1 MTTSSQKPGNA
12 TGTAPESGSD
22 HSGAALELPPPRG
35 HWRNVWRRFRRR
47 RLALAGLV
55 IISIIYL
62 LGILAPVIQ
71 THEYQDQN
79 LAKSQQGPDTE
90 NWLGTDIL
98 GRDIYTRVVWG
109 IQTTVIITITT
120 FITGSLILG
129 VTMGLVAG
137 YFRGWIDA
145 IIMRM
150 GEVVSAFPD
159 ILLIILLA
167 ATLRP
172 RVVEFARNVEDST
185 GISGLIS
192 SGIVDYV
199 VIGIALLPL
208 SWFGMMRLVRGQVL
222 ALREAEYIE
231 AARAMGT
238 STPRILF
245 RHVLPNVV
253 SPVIVAVSFGI
264 GGIALSEVIL
274 SFFGLG
280 VQRPR
285 PSLGV
290 MIGDVTARSGS
301 ASVSVLRDH
310 PEQLLAPIAVV
321 WLMIF
326 CWNIIGDALND
337 VLNPRV
343 R

>member
-1 MTTSSQKPGNA
+1 MTAEVSHNEQVLVRPSSGF
-12 TGTAPESGSD
+12 
-22 HSGAALELPPPRG
+22 
-35 HWRNVWRRFRRR
+35 WRQVWSRFRRR
-47 RLALAGLV
+47 RLAFASL
-55 IISIIYL
+55 IIVSFIYL
-62 LGILAPVIQ
+62 LGVLAPVIQ
-71 THEYQDQN
+71 THDYQDTN
-79 LAKSQQGPDTE
+79 LLKTQQGPDAE
-90 NWLGTDIL
+90 NWLGTDRL

-109 IQTTVIITITT
+109 IQTTVIITVATY
-120 FITGSLILG
+120 ITGGLILG

-137 YFRGWIDA
+137 YFRGWLDA
-145 IIMRM
+145 LIMRV
-150 GEVVSAFPD
+150 GEVISAFPD

-172 RVVEFARNVEDST
+172 RINDFVRNLEDST
-185 GISGLIS
+185 GISGIVS
-192 SGIVDYV
+192 SGVVDYL

-222 ALREAEYIE
+222 ALREAEYVE

-245 RHVLPNVV
+245 RHIFPNVV
-253 SPVIVAVSFGI
+253 SPVIVSVSFGI
-264 GGIALSEVIL
+264 GAIALSEVVL
-274 SFFGLG
+274 SFLGLG
-280 VQRPR
+280 VQPPR

-290 MIGDVTARSGS
+290 MIGEVTARGG

-310 PEQLLAPIAVV
+310 PEQLLSPIIVV
-321 WLMIF
+321 WLLIF

-337 VLNPRV
+337 VLNPRA

>member
-1 MTTSSQKPGNA
+1 MTTEVSTNDEVLTRPSIGF
-12 TGTAPESGSD
+12 
-22 HSGAALELPPPRG
+22 
-35 HWRNVWRRFRRR
+35 WRQVWSRFRRR
-47 RLALAGLV
+47 RLAFASLV
-55 IISIIYL
+55 IVTFIYM
-62 LGILAPVIQ
+62 LGVLAPVIQ
-71 THEYQDQN
+71 THDYQDTN
-79 LAKSQQGPDTE
+79 LLKTQQGPDTE
-90 NWLGTDIL
+90 NWLGTDRL

-109 IQTTVIITITT
+109 IQSTVIITLAT

-137 YFRGWIDA
+137 YFRGWLDA
-145 IIMRM
+145 MIMRV
-150 GEVVSAFPD
+150 GEVISAFPD

-172 RVVEFARNVEDST
+172 RINDFVRNLEDST
-185 GISGLIS
+185 GISGIVS
-192 SGIVDYV
+192 SGVVDYL

-222 ALREAEYIE
+222 ALREAEYVE

-245 RHVLPNVV
+245 RHILPNVV
-253 SPVIVAVSFGI
+253 SPVIVSVSFGI
-264 GGIALSEVIL
+264 GAIALSEVVL
-274 SFFGLG
+274 SFLGLG
-280 VQRPR
+280 VQPPR

-290 MIGDVTARSGS
+290 MIGEVTARGG

-310 PEQLLAPIAVV
+310 PEQLLSPIIVV
-321 WLMIF
+321 WLLIF

-337 VLNPRV
+337 VLNPRA

>member
-1 MTTSSQKPGNA
+1 MTAEVSHNEQVLVRPSSGF
-12 TGTAPESGSD
+12 
-22 HSGAALELPPPRG
+22 
-35 HWRNVWRRFRRR
+35 WRQVWSRFRRR
-47 RLALAGLV
+47 RLAFASL
-55 IISIIYL
+55 IIVSFIYL
-62 LGILAPVIQ
+62 LGVLAPVIQ
-71 THEYQDQN
+71 THDYQDTN
-79 LAKSQQGPDTE
+79 LLKTQQGPDAE
-90 NWLGTDIL
+90 NWLGTDRL

-109 IQTTVIITITT
+109 IQTTVIITVATY
-120 FITGSLILG
+120 ITGGLILG

-137 YFRGWIDA
+137 YFRGWLDA
-145 IIMRM
+145 LIMRV
-150 GEVVSAFPD
+150 GEVISAFPD

-172 RVVEFARNVEDST
+172 RINDFVRNLEDST
-185 GISGLIS
+185 NI
-192 SGIVDYV
+192 SGIVSSGVVDYL

-222 ALREAEYIE
+222 ALREAEYVE

-245 RHVLPNVV
+245 RHIFPNVV
-253 SPVIVAVSFGI
+253 SPVIVSVSFGI
-264 GGIALSEVIL
+264 GAIALSEVVL
-274 SFFGLG
+274 SFLGLG
-280 VQRPR
+280 VQPPR

-290 MIGDVTARSGS
+290 MIGEVTARGG

-310 PEQLLAPIAVV
+310 PEQLLSPIIVV
-321 WLMIF
+321 WLLIF

-337 VLNPRV
+337 VLNPRA

>member
-1 MTTSSQKPGNA
+1 MA
-12 TGTAPESGSD
+12 TISESRTIAP
-22 HSGAALELPPPRG
+22 ELPPRRG
-35 HWRNVWRRFRRR
+35 HWRAIWARFRKR
-47 RLALAGLV
+47 RLAFVSLIIITV
-55 IISIIYL
+55 IYA

-71 THEYQDQN
+71 THDYQETN
-79 LAKSQQGPDTE
+79 LLRTQQGPSTE
-90 NWLGTDIL
+90 NWLGTDRA
-98 GRDIYTRVVWG
+98 GRDLYTRVVWG
-109 IQTTVIITITT
+109 IQTTVIITIAS
-120 FITGSLILG
+120 FVTGSLLLG
-129 VTMGLVAG
+129 VSMGLVAG

-145 IIMRM
+145 IIMRI

-159 ILLIILLA
+159 ILLVILLA

-172 RVVEFARNVEDST
+172 RIVDFARNIEDNT
-185 GISGLIS
+185 GISGLVS

-222 ALREAEYIE
+222 ALREAEYVE

-238 STPRILF
+238 STPRLLF
-245 RHVLPNVV
+245 RHILPNVV
-253 SPVIVAVSFGI
+253 SPIIVSVSFGI
-264 GGIALSEVIL
+264 GAIALSEVVL

-280 VQRPR
+280 VQPPR

-290 MIGDVTARSGS
+290 MIGEVTARGG

-310 PEQLLAPIAVV
+310 PEQLLAPIIVV
-321 WLMIF
+321 WLLIF
-326 CWNIIGDALND
+326 CWNIVGDALND
-337 VLNPRV
+337 VLNPRA

>member
-1 MTTSSQKPGNA
+1 MATNLSVETTTQ
-12 TGTAPESGSD
+12 
-22 HSGAALELPPPRG
+22 ELPPSRG
-35 HWRNVWRRFRRR
+35 HWRQIWARFRKR
-47 RLALAGLV
+47 RLAFVSL
-55 IISIIYL
+55 IIITFIYL
-62 LGILAPVIQ
+62 LGVFAPVIQ
-71 THEYQDQN
+71 THDYQETN
-79 LAKSQQGPDTE
+79 LAKTQQGPGGG
-90 NWLGTDIL
+90 NWLGTDRL

-109 IQTTVIITITT
+109 IQTTVIITVTT
-120 FITGSLILG
+120 FITGSLFLG
-129 VTMGLVAG
+129 VTMGLMAG

-145 IIMRM
+145 VIMRV
-150 GEVVSAFPD
+150 GELISAFPD

-172 RVVEFARNVEDST
+172 RIVQLARDIEDST
-185 GISGLIS
+185 GMTGLVS

-222 ALREAEYIE
+222 ALREAEYVE

-245 RHVLPNVV
+245 RHILPNVV
-253 SPVIVAVSFGI
+253 SPIIVSVSFGI
-264 GGIALSEVIL
+264 GAIALSEVIL

-280 VQRPR
+280 VQPPR

-290 MIGDVTARSGS
+290 MIGEVTARGG

-310 PEQLLAPIAVV
+310 PEQLLAPIIVV
-321 WLMIF
+321 WLLIF

-337 VLNPRV
+337 VLNPRA

>member
-1 MTTSSQKPGNA
+1 MASATETDHMNA
-12 TGTAPESGSD
+12 YVPP
-22 HSGAALELPPPRG
+22 ALG
-35 HWRNVWRRFRRR
+35 HWLSVWSKFRRR
-47 RLALAGLV
+47 RLALVSLIV
-55 IISIIYL
+55 ITFIYL
-62 LGILAPVIQ
+62 LGIFAPVIQ
-71 THEYQDQN
+71 THDYQETN
-79 LAKSQQGPDTE
+79 LRRTQQGPSAE
-90 NWLGTDIL
+90 NWLGTDRA
-98 GRDIYTRVVWG
+98 GRDLYTRVVWG
-109 IQTTVIITITT
+109 IQTTVIITVTT
-120 FITGSLILG
+120 FVTGSLFLG
-129 VTMGLVAG
+129 VSVGLVAG

-145 IIMRM
+145 VIMRV

-172 RVVEFARNVEDST
+172 QIVELARDIEDST
-185 GISGLIS
+185 GITGLVS

-199 VIGIALLPL
+199 VIGVALLPL

-222 ALREAEYIE
+222 VLREAEYVQ

-245 RHVLPNVV
+245 RHILPNVV
-253 SPVIVAVSFGI
+253 SPIIVSVSFGI
-264 GGIALSEVIL
+264 GSIALSEVVL

-280 VQRPR
+280 VQPPR

-290 MIGDVTARSGS
+290 MIGEVTARGG

-310 PEQLLAPIAVV
+310 PEQLLAPIIVV
-321 WLMIF
+321 WLLIF
-326 CWNIIGDALND
+326 CWNIVGDALND
-337 VLNPRV
+337 VLNPRA

>member
-1 MTTSSQKPGNA
+1 MENSPTFEGPKG
-12 TGTAPESGSD
+12 TGPKLE
-22 HSGAALELPPPRG
+22 HVAAARGRG
-35 HWRNVWRRFRRR
+35 HWRDVWSKFRRR
-47 RLALAGLV
+47 RLALVSL
-55 IISIIYL
+55 ILITFIYL
-62 LGILAPVIQ
+62 LGIFAPLIQ
-71 THEYQDQN
+71 THDYQETN
-79 LAKSQQGPDTE
+79 LRRTQQGPNIE
-90 NWLGTDIL
+90 NWLGTDRA
-98 GRDIYTRVVWG
+98 GRDLYTRVVWG
-109 IQTTVIITITT
+109 IQTTVIITVTT
-120 FITGSLILG
+120 FVTGSLFLG
-129 VTMGLVAG
+129 VSIGLVAG

-145 IIMRM
+145 VIMRV

-172 RVVEFARNVEDST
+172 RIIELARNIEDST
-185 GISGLIS
+185 GISGLVS

-222 ALREAEYIE
+222 VLRDAEYVQ

-245 RHVLPNVV
+245 RHILPNVV
-253 SPVIVAVSFGI
+253 SPIIVSVSFGI
-264 GGIALSEVIL
+264 GAIALSEVVL

-280 VQRPR
+280 VQPPR

-290 MIGDVTARSGS
+290 MIGEVTARGG

-310 PEQLLAPIAVV
+310 PEQLLAPIIVV
-321 WLMIF
+321 WLLIF
-326 CWNIIGDALND
+326 CWNIVGDALND
-337 VLNPRV
+337 VLNPRA

>member
-1 MTTSSQKPGNA
+1 MTTTTQASS
-12 TGTAPESGSD
+12 TFSER
-22 HSGAALELPPPRG
+22 PPSRG
-35 HWRNVWRRFRRR
+35 HWRQVWRRFRKRK
-47 RLALAGLV
+47 LAFASLMIV
-55 IISIIYL
+55 TFIYL
-62 LGILAPVIQ
+62 LGIFAPVIQ
-71 THEYQDQN
+71 THDYQKTN
-79 LAKSQQGPDTE
+79 LAQTQQGPSSE
-90 NWLGTDIL
+90 NWLGTDRL

-109 IQTTVIITITT
+109 IQTTVIITVTT
-120 FITGSLILG
+120 FITGSLFLG
-129 VTMGLVAG
+129 VTMGLVSG

-145 IIMRM
+145 VIMRV
-150 GEVVSAFPD
+150 GEVISAFPD

-172 RVVEFARNVEDST
+172 RIVQFARDIEDAT
-185 GISGLIS
+185 GISGLVS

-222 ALREAEYIE
+222 ALREAEYVQ

-238 STPRILF
+238 TTPRIIF
-245 RHVLPNVV
+245 RHILPNVV
-253 SPVIVAVSFGI
+253 SPIIVSVSFGI
-264 GGIALSEVIL
+264 GAIALSEVIL

-280 VQRPR
+280 VQPPR

-290 MIGDVTARSGS
+290 MIGEVTARGG

-310 PEQLLAPIAVV
+310 PEQLLAPIVV
-321 WLMIF
+321 IWLLIF
-326 CWNIIGDALND
+326 CWNIVGDALND

-343 R
+343 H

>member
-1 MTTSSQKPGNA
+1 MENNPTFEDPK
-12 TGTAPESGSD
+12 GTDPKLE
-22 HSGAALELPPPRG
+22 HVAAARGRG
-35 HWRNVWRRFRRR
+35 HWRDVWSKFRRR
-47 RLALAGLV
+47 RLALVSL
-55 IISIIYL
+55 ILITFIYL
-62 LGILAPVIQ
+62 LGIFAPLIQ
-71 THEYQDQN
+71 THDYQETN
-79 LAKSQQGPDTE
+79 LRRTQQGPNIE
-90 NWLGTDIL
+90 NWLGTDRA
-98 GRDIYTRVVWG
+98 GRDLYTRVVWG
-109 IQTTVIITITT
+109 IQTTVIITVTT
-120 FITGSLILG
+120 FVTGSLFLG
-129 VTMGLVAG
+129 VSIGLVAG

-145 IIMRM
+145 VIMRV

-172 RVVEFARNVEDST
+172 RIIELARNIEDST
-185 GISGLIS
+185 GISGLVS

-222 ALREAEYIE
+222 VLRDAEYVQ

-245 RHVLPNVV
+245 RHILPNVV
-253 SPVIVAVSFGI
+253 SPIIVSVSFGI
-264 GGIALSEVIL
+264 GAIALSEVVL

-280 VQRPR
+280 VQPPR

-290 MIGDVTARSGS
+290 MIGEVTARGG

-310 PEQLLAPIAVV
+310 PEQLLAPIIVV
-321 WLMIF
+321 WLLIF
-326 CWNIIGDALND
+326 CWNIVGDALND
-337 VLNPRV
+337 VLNPRA

>member
-1 MTTSSQKPGNA
+1 MASA
-12 TGTAPESGSD
+12 TQTD
-22 HSGAALELPPPRG
+22 HMIADLSPARG
-35 HWRNVWRRFRRR
+35 HWRSVWYKFRRR
-47 RLALAGLV
+47 RLALVSLIV
-55 IISIIYL
+55 ITFIYL
-62 LGILAPVIQ
+62 LGIFAPVIQ
-71 THEYQDQN
+71 THDYQETN
-79 LAKSQQGPDTE
+79 LRRTQQGPSTE
-90 NWLGTDIL
+90 NWLGTDRA
-98 GRDIYTRVVWG
+98 GRDLYTRVVWG
-109 IQTTVIITITT
+109 IQTTVIITVTT
-120 FITGSLILG
+120 FVTGSLFLG
-129 VTMGLVAG
+129 VSVGLVAG

-145 IIMRM
+145 VIMRV

-172 RVVEFARNVEDST
+172 RIVELARDIEDST
-185 GISGLIS
+185 GITGIVS

-199 VIGIALLPL
+199 VIGVALLPL

-222 ALREAEYIE
+222 VLREAEYVE

-245 RHVLPNVV
+245 RHILPNVV
-253 SPVIVAVSFGI
+253 SPIIVSVSFGI
-264 GGIALSEVIL
+264 GAIALSEVVL

-280 VQRPR
+280 VQPPR

-290 MIGDVTARSGS
+290 MIGEVTARGG

-310 PEQLLAPIAVV
+310 PEQLLAPIIVV
-321 WLMIF
+321 WLLIF
-326 CWNIIGDALND
+326 CWNIVGDALND
-337 VLNPRV
+337 VLNPRA

>member
-1 MTTSSQKPGNA
+1 MTSA
-12 TGTAPESGSD
+12 TQTD
-22 HSGAALELPPPRG
+22 HLIDDLPSARG
-35 HWRNVWRRFRRR
+35 HWRNVWSKFRRR
-47 RLALAGLV
+47 RLAL
-55 IISIIYL
+55 ISLILITFIYL
-62 LGILAPVIQ
+62 LGIFAPVIQ
-71 THEYQDQN
+71 THDYQETD
-79 LAKSQQGPDTE
+79 LRRTQQGPSAE
-90 NWLGTDIL
+90 NWFGTDRA
-98 GRDIYTRVVWG
+98 GRDLYTRVVWG
-109 IQTTVIITITT
+109 IQTTVIITVTT
-120 FITGSLILG
+120 FITGSLFLG
-129 VTMGLVAG
+129 VSVGLVAG

-145 IIMRM
+145 VIMRV

-172 RVVEFARNVEDST
+172 RIVELARDIEDST
-185 GISGLIS
+185 GISGLVS

-222 ALREAEYIE
+222 VLREAEYVQ

-238 STPRILF
+238 SNPRILF
-245 RHVLPNVV
+245 RHIMPNVV
-253 SPVIVAVSFGI
+253 SPIIVSVSFGI
-264 GGIALSEVIL
+264 GSIALSEVVL

-280 VQRPR
+280 VQPPR

-290 MIGDVTARSGS
+290 MIGEVTARGG

-310 PEQLLAPIAVV
+310 PEQLLAPIIVV
-321 WLMIF
+321 WLLIF
-326 CWNIIGDALND
+326 CWNIVGDALND
-337 VLNPRV
+337 VLNPRA

>member
-1 MTTSSQKPGNA
+1 MTSTTQTNSSSSERPTS
-12 TGTAPESGSD
+12 
-22 HSGAALELPPPRG
+22 RG
-35 HWRNVWRRFRRR
+35 HWRQVWGRFRKRK
-47 RLALAGLV
+47 LAFASLMIV
-55 IISIIYL
+55 SFIYL
-62 LGILAPVIQ
+62 LGIFAPVIQ
-71 THEYQDQN
+71 THDYYSTN
-79 LAKSQQGPDTE
+79 LAKTQQGPSSE
-90 NWLGTDIL
+90 NWLGTDRL

-109 IQTTVIITITT
+109 IQTTVIITVTT
-120 FITGSLILG
+120 FITGSLFLG
-129 VTMGLVAG
+129 VTMGLVSG

-145 IIMRM
+145 MIMRV
-150 GEVVSAFPD
+150 GEVISAFPD

-172 RVVEFARNVEDST
+172 RIVQFARDIEDST
-185 GISGLIS
+185 GISGLVS

-222 ALREAEYIE
+222 ALREAEYVQ

-238 STPRILF
+238 PTPRILF
-245 RHVLPNVV
+245 RHILPNVV
-253 SPVIVAVSFGI
+253 SPIIVSVSFGI
-264 GGIALSEVIL
+264 GAIALSEVIL

-280 VQRPR
+280 VQPPR

-290 MIGDVTARSGS
+290 MIGEVTARGG

-310 PEQLLAPIAVV
+310 PEQLLAPIVVV
-321 WLMIF
+321 WLLIF
-326 CWNIIGDALND
+326 CWNIVGDALND

>member
-1 MTTSSQKPGNA
+1 MTTEVSTNDEVLTRPSIGF
-12 TGTAPESGSD
+12 
-22 HSGAALELPPPRG
+22 
-35 HWRNVWRRFRRR
+35 WRQVWSRFRRR
-47 RLALAGLV
+47 RLAFASLV
-55 IISIIYL
+55 IVTFIYM
-62 LGILAPVIQ
+62 LGVLAPVIQ
-71 THEYQDQN
+71 THDYQDTN
-79 LAKSQQGPDTE
+79 LLKTQQGPDTE
-90 NWLGTDIL
+90 NWLGTDRL

-109 IQTTVIITITT
+109 IQSTVIITLAT

-137 YFRGWIDA
+137 YFRGWLDA
-145 IIMRM
+145 MIMRV
-150 GEVVSAFPD
+150 GEVISAFPD

-172 RVVEFARNVEDST
+172 RINDFVRNLEDST
-185 GISGLIS
+185 GISGIVS
-192 SGIVDYV
+192 SGVVDYL

-222 ALREAEYIE
+222 ALREAEYVE

-245 RHVLPNVV
+245 RHILPNVV
-253 SPVIVAVSFGI
+253 SPVIVSVSFGI
-264 GGIALSEVIL
+264 GAIALSEVVL
-274 SFFGLG
+274 SFLGLG
-280 VQRPR
+280 VQPPR

-290 MIGDVTARSGS
+290 MIGEVTARGG
-301 ASVSVLRDH
+301 ASVSALRDH
-310 PEQLLAPIAVV
+310 PEQLLSPIIVV
-321 WLMIF
+321 WLLIF

-337 VLNPRV
+337 VLNPRA

>member
-1 MTTSSQKPGNA
+1 M
-12 TGTAPESGSD
+12 
-22 HSGAALELPPPRG
+22 
-35 HWRNVWRRFRRR
+35 
-47 RLALAGLV
+47 
-55 IISIIYL
+55 

-71 THEYQDQN
+71 THDYQQTN
-79 LAKSQQGPDTE
+79 VSKSQHGPDSE
-90 NWLGTDIL
+90 NWLGTDIQ
-98 GRDIYTRVVWG
+98 GRDIYSRVVWG
-109 IQTTVIITITT
+109 IQTTIIITITT
-120 FITGSLILG
+120 FVTGSLFLG

-145 IIMRM
+145 IIMRI
-150 GEVVSAFPD
+150 GEVISAFPD

-172 RVVEFARNVEDST
+172 LVVEIARDIEDST
-185 GISGLIS
+185 GISGLVS
-192 SGIVDYV
+192 SGVVDYL

-222 ALREAEYIE
+222 ALREAEYVE

-245 RHVLPNVV
+245 RHILPNVV

-280 VQRPR
+280 VQWPR
-285 PSLGV
+285 PSLGL
-290 MIGDVTARSGS
+290 MIGEVTARSGS
-301 ASVSVLRDH
+301 SSVSVLRDH
-310 PEQLLAPIAVV
+310 PEQLLAPIVVV

-337 VLNPRV
+337 VLNPRA

>member
-1 MTTSSQKPGNA
+1 M
-12 TGTAPESGSD
+12 ED
-22 HSGAALELPPPRG
+22 L
-35 HWRNVWRRFRRR
+35 RR
-47 RLALAGLV
+47 
-55 IISIIYL
+55 
-62 LGILAPVIQ
+62 
-71 THEYQDQN
+71 T
-79 LAKSQQGPDTE
+79 QQGPSAE
-90 NWLGTDIL
+90 NWFGTDRA
-98 GRDIYTRVVWG
+98 GRDLYTRVVWG
-109 IQTTVIITITT
+109 IQTTVIITVTT
-120 FITGSLILG
+120 FITGSLFLG
-129 VTMGLVAG
+129 VSVGLVAG

-145 IIMRM
+145 VIMRA

-172 RVVEFARNVEDST
+172 RIVELARDIEDST
-185 GISGLIS
+185 GISGLVS

-222 ALREAEYIE
+222 VLRDAEYVQ

-238 STPRILF
+238 SNSRILF
-245 RHVLPNVV
+245 RHIMPNVV
-253 SPVIVAVSFGI
+253 SPIIVSVSFGI
-264 GGIALSEVIL
+264 GSISLSEVVL

-280 VQRPR
+280 VQPPR

-290 MIGDVTARSGS
+290 MIGEVTARGG

-310 PEQLLAPIAVV
+310 PEQLLAPIIVV
-321 WLMIF
+321 WLLIF
-326 CWNIIGDALND
+326 CWNIVGDALND
-337 VLNPRV
+337 VLNPRA

>member
-1 MTTSSQKPGNA
+1 MTTEVSTDDQVFTRPSSGF
-12 TGTAPESGSD
+12 
-22 HSGAALELPPPRG
+22 
-35 HWRNVWRRFRRR
+35 WRQVWSRFRHR
-47 RLALAGLV
+47 RLAFVSL
-55 IISIIYL
+55 IIVSFIYL
-62 LGILAPVIQ
+62 LGVLAPVIQ
-71 THEYQDQN
+71 THDYQDTN
-79 LAKSQQGPDTE
+79 LLKTQQGPDTE
-90 NWLGTDIL
+90 NWLGTDRL

-109 IQTTVIITITT
+109 IQTTVIITVAT

-137 YFRGWIDA
+137 YFRGWLDA
-145 IIMRM
+145 VIMRV
-150 GEVVSAFPD
+150 GEVISAFPD

-172 RVVEFARNVEDST
+172 RIVELARNLEDST
-185 GISGLIS
+185 GVSGIVS
-192 SGIVDYV
+192 SGIVDYL

-222 ALREAEYIE
+222 ALREAEYVE

-245 RHVLPNVV
+245 RHILPNVV
-253 SPVIVAVSFGI
+253 SPVIVSVSFGI
-264 GGIALSEVIL
+264 GAIALSEVVL

-280 VQRPR
+280 VQPPR

-290 MIGDVTARSGS
+290 MIGEVTARGG

-310 PEQLLAPIAVV
+310 PEQLLSPIIVV
-321 WLMIF
+321 WLLIF

-337 VLNPRV
+337 VLNPRA